1 MTLGEYAAAADW
13 PPPRSEAAATG
24 MSDPEPQPSASFLV
38 QTLHAFRDR
47 PRMVSAI
54 ATGLIVSALL
64 WSVPNDLRPSTR
76 AIIGWDATALT
87 FITLMLLMMAD
98 CGISKI
104 QARAKNQDE
113 GRGLVLALSSLA
125 AAASVLAIGIE
136 LSLAKEDHGLVRALR
151 VGLAFATIGAS
162 WFFAHLIFA
171 LHYAH
176 EYYSPDNSDG
186 DGDGARGGLG
196 FPGGEPPDYW
206 DFLHFAMII
215 GVASQTAD
223 ISFTSKPLRRIGTIH
238 GVLSFAFNTVVLA
251 LTINLLAGLF

>member
-1 MTLGEYAAAADW
+1 
-13 PPPRSEAAATG
+13 
-24 MSDPEPQPSASFLV
+24 MSNPSPKPSRLV
-38 QTLHAFRDR
+38 QTVYAFRDR
-47 PRMVSAI
+47 PRLVVGI
-54 ATGLIVSALL
+54 ATGLVVAALL
-64 WSVPNDLRPSTR
+64 WAVPNGLRPSTR
-76 AIIGWDATALT
+76 AIIAWDAAGLT

-104 QARAKNQDE
+104 QARAKSQDE
-113 GRGLVLALSSLA
+113 GRGLVLALATLA

-136 LSLAKEDHGLVRALR
+136 LSLAKDDHGLVRVLR
-151 VGLAFATIGAS
+151 VGLAFATIGVS

-176 EYYSPDNSDG
+176 EYYSPDIVEGENQSV
-186 DGDGARGGLG
+186 GARGGLG

-206 DFLHFAMII
+206 DFLHFAMVI

-223 ISFTSKPLRRIGTIH
+223 ITFTSKPLRRIGTLH